1 MEICIGALVV
11 LGAVVVVYVLAERQ
25 RYAQARDKRNAR
37 NAEQQRVEECA
48 QVVHFFADHLGYIAR
63 SVVGR
68 DDLAELI
75 DAGITADELADF
87 IADRIAEV
95 DALELGV
102 HASIGARVPV
112 KLMEHYRDRHI
123 YIVGKSGTGKT
134 TLLRSMIMQ
143 DMAAGEGIGVI
154 APEREMIVDELL
166 PFVPEHRMRD
176 VIYFNP
182 GDLER
187 PVSFNPLALE
197 EGEDIDRRVDEN
209 VTIFKRLL
217 SGDSTPRIDELMRQ
231 AFYALLE
238 IPGTTL
244 LDVPRLLDVEN
255 PHYRKDV
262 IARLTDGHTAQ
273 FWREVY
279 PSFPKNAHLPLVY
292 RMSRFT
298 RSKYIRSIL
307 CQPETTLDFR
317 HVMDEGKILLCNL
330 SDGVL
335 GEQNSQLLG
344 QLIVSKLQLAVMGRA
359 SVPMHRRR
367 RFYLYVDEFQ
377 TFTGTSSTSY
387 EKILS
392 RARKY
397 RLALVLAHQQTSQ
410 IPPALL
416 KEILGNVSTMV
427 SFAISRDDARRLS
440 GEFISKMGGE
450 VEALDAGDL
459 LGLRVGETYCRIG
472 TTSFPM
478 YTERISERPDSERRE
493 EVIELSRMHYGRP
506 AARDAG
512 PGERT
517 DASEDEENYFGDID
531 PGEVFG

>member
-1 MEICIGALVV
+1 METCIGALVI
-11 LGAVVVVYVLAERQ
+11 LGAALLIYVFSERM
-25 RYAQARDKRNAR
+25 RYAQARAQRKAQ
-37 NAEQQRVEECA
+37 NAERQRVEECA
-48 QVVHFFADHLGYIAR
+48 EVVHFFAAHLGYIAR
-63 SVVGR
+63 RVVSR

-112 KLMEHYRDRHI
+112 KLSRHYRDRHV
-123 YIVGKSGTGKT
+123 YIVGKSGAGKT
-134 TLLRSMIMQ
+134 TLLRSMIIQ
-143 DMAAGEGIGVI
+143 DMEAGEGLGVI

-166 PFVPEHRMRD
+166 PFVPEHRIED

-197 EGEDIDRRVDEN
+197 AGEDIDRRVDEN

-217 SGDSTPRIDELMRQ
+217 GGDSTPRIDELMRQ

-255 PHYRKDV
+255 PHFRKDV
-262 IARLTDGHTAQ
+262 ITQLEDGHTAQ

-307 CQPETTLDFR
+307 CQPETTLNFR
-317 HVMDEGKILLCNL
+317 RVMDEGKILFCNL

-359 SVPMHRRR
+359 SVPAHRRR

-387 EKILS
+387 EKLLS

-397 RLALVLAHQQTSQ
+397 RLSLILAHQQTSQ

-427 SFAISRDDARRLS
+427 SFAVSRDDARRLS
-440 GEFISKMGGE
+440 GEFISKLGGE

-459 LGLRVGETYCRIG
+459 LGLRVGETYSKIG

-478 YTERISERPDSERRE
+478 YTELVSVEPDYERRD
-493 EVIELSRMHYGRP
+493 EVIQASRMHYGRP
-506 AARDAG
+506 AKDAG